1 MTKEKSSIEHRL
13 YSEGDRGSLRFYQ
26 LSKEILLNDKY
37 ERLSHGATLLYALL
51 FDRLQLSISN
61 NRKDDQGRYFLQF
74 KVKPAQGDLRPR
86 REKPQAERSL
96 TEVLRSNAKTITKY
110 KNELKDAELLLEVK
124 EGLGR
129 VNRMYLAKPCTGED
143 TPPDTTENPALEEN
157 LPTDATEKT
166 SQGEGVMSPQTTQ
179 EIHQRQGI
187 LSPQTTQKLHPSEGI
202 LPPQTTRKSPLGVDI
217 ITTQRGSKIP
227 PNDTDLNKTYSND
240 TDLSE
245 INPSKENETTNKN
258 CRLNSLN
265 QEPLKAREGMKT
277 HDEVHQ
283 VLQEKYGKELLGE
296 AITIIKRQNVST
308 FGYEK
313 YLSKILEDLT
323 GRKKSQINFQS
334 SPKVDTHPQPQPTTP
349 GSAKKSYHLR
359 KSRYR
364 DLSED
369 VLNARIEAKNAA
381 SRDKSSVTS

>member
-13 YSEGDRGSLRFYQ
+13 YSEKDRGSLRFYQ
-26 LSKEILLNDKY
+26 LSKEIVLNDKY
-37 ERLSHGATLLYALL
+37 ETLSHGATLLYALL

-61 NRKDDQGRYFLQF
+61 NRKDDQGRYYLQF

-86 REKPQAERSL
+86 KEKPQAERSL

-110 KNELKDAELLLEVK
+110 KKELKDAELLLEVK
-124 EGLGR
+124 EGLGKVSR
-129 VNRMYLAKPCTGED
+129 LYLAKPCTGED
-143 TPPDTTENPALEEN
+143 TPPETAENPTLEGN
-157 LPTDATEKT
+157 LPIGATDKT
-166 SQGEGVMSPQTTQ
+166 SQGEGV
-179 EIHQRQGI
+179 
-187 LSPQTTQKLHPSEGI
+187 LSLQTTQKVHPSEGI
-202 LPPQTTRKSPLGVDI
+202 LPPQTTRILPHGGGI
-217 ITTQRGSKIP
+217 ITPQRGSELP